1 MCRSDPFARSHR
13 RTGIILT
20 IPFLRS
26 FPLGLRDR
34 NSHICTL
41 LRPSVVAPLLS
52 RSLPNPDPIP
62 CTLANATTI
71 SIGAE
76 KGLGTACCA
85 ANHPFLQVLRG
96 GDAGK
101 QPSGGR
107 ARRSDRRPRPRPS
120 SSSDGRNKRQVP
132 GIGSGPWWEGRTS
145 SVPPPA
151 FRVRDFLARFWG
163 LGTGGNGE

>member
-1 MCRSDPFARSHR
+1 MHSVNPLIAMEGGRAGDVSVRSLRSLAPSH
-13 RTGIILT
+13 GYYIHT

-26 FPLGLRDR
+26 PLAYATATLTFAHCFVPLSSPHSSLVPFP
-34 NSHICTL
+34 I
-41 LRPSVVAPLLS
+41 
-52 RSLPNPDPIP
+52 PIP

-85 ANHPFLQVLRG
+85 DNHPFLQVLRG

-145 SVPPPA
+145 VLCSA
-151 FRVRDFLARFWG
+151 SCI
-163 LGTGGNGE
+163 

>member
-1 MCRSDPFARSHR
+1 MEGGRAGDVSVRS
-13 RTGIILT
+13 
-20 IPFLRS
+20 LRS
-26 FPLGLRDR
+26 LAPSHGYYTYHTLPSIVSPWLTRPQLSHLHIASPFCRRPTPLSLVPFP
-34 NSHICTL
+34 I
-41 LRPSVVAPLLS
+41 
-52 RSLPNPDPIP
+52 PIP

-145 SVPPPA
+145 VLCSA
-151 FRVRDFLARFWG
+151 SCI
-163 LGTGGNGE
+163 